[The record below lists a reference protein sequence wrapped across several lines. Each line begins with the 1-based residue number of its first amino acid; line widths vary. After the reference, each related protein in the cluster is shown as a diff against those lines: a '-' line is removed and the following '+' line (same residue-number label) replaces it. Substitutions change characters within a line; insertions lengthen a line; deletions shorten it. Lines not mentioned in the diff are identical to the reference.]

1 LHILLKR
8 WKIKSMQR
16 NELKIRAENAGESSN
31 RNGWDESLLMLIILI
46 KLQTKMA
53 SERGTYM
60 VSK

>member
-1 LHILLKR
+1 MLAYPAQEIEN
-8 WKIKSMQR
+8 IQR
-16 NELKIRAENAGESSN
+16 NEQNIRAENAGESSN

-53 SERGTYM
+53 SEHGTYM

>member
-1 LHILLKR
+1 MNKKLEQE
-8 WKIKSMQR
+8 MQ
-16 NELKIRAENAGESSN
+16 EKAQTEMDGD
-31 RNGWDESLLMLIILI
+31 GSLLMLIILI